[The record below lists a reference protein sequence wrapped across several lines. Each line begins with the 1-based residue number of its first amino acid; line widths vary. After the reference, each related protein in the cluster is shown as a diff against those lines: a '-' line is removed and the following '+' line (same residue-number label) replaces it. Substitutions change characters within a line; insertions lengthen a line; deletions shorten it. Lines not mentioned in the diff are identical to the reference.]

1 MSHQHL
7 NILIADDD
15 ADDRY
20 LLKVAIE
27 ESGINTMAYFVE
39 DGIDVLDFLNRK
51 GKYAHEKLQPDII
64 LLDLNMPKKDG
75 RQTLKELKENILFK
89 GIPVIIFTTSKS
101 PDDIRSAYLAGAN
114 SYITKPSS
122 FDQLTEIVQTIGKY
136 WSSSHLIRS

>member
-1 MSHQHL
+1 MSYQHL

-64 LLDLNMPKKDG
+64 LLDLNMPKNNDGNTFKKD
-75 RQTLKELKENILFK
+75 ILF
-89 GIPVIIFTTSKS
+89 
-101 PDDIRSAYLAGAN
+101 
-114 SYITKPSS
+114 
-122 FDQLTEIVQTIGKY
+122 
-136 WSSSHLIRS
+136 